1 MTWDAQVVI
10 GVRKSLKLSDILERN
25 GFPKEDSSIFYPSTE
40 VAESNGL
47 QLDDL
52 EKDYE
57 IYEGTHIMALT
68 SGDFGNAEF
77 MEENSFTEYLF
88 DEFYGLQS
96 SCEVIFNGDIIVLYM
111 YDF

>member
-40 VAESNGL
+40 VAVHNGL

-68 SGDFGNAEF
+68 NGDLGDAEF
-77 MEENSFTEYLF
+77 IEENSFTEYLF
-88 DEFYGLQS
+88 DEFYGIQS
-96 SCEVIFNGDIIVLYM
+96 SREEIFSGDIIVLYM
-111 YDF
+111 YDN